1 MRLINELR
9 YVLTLLQFEDY
20 KEGRIALLKC
30 IHKLELEHA
39 DTWNGEDWKEC
50 NCEVCQEELEIELQ
64 FDSSL
69 EGLEID

>member
-1 MRLINELR
+1 MRLSNELR
-9 YVLTLLQFEDY
+9 RVLVLLQFEDY
-20 KEGRIALLKC
+20 KEGRLALLKC
-30 IHKLELEHA
+30 IHKMELEQERT
-39 DTWNGEDWKEC
+39 DVWEC